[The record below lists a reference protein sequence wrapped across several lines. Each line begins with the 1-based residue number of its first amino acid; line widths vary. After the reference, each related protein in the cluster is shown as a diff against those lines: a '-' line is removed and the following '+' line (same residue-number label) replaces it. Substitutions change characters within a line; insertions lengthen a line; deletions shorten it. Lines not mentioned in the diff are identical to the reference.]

1 MIFLIDHNLKGHA
14 LVLFGA
20 IATQGWLDIVPMQF
34 VTFAEMDL
42 LIDSDDRTV
51 WRLAQENQMI
61 LLTANR
67 SMKGKDSLE
76 QVMREENTSESLPV
90 ITVSNADRLE
100 VGALKVLLK
109 SCLILIPIE
118 VRGESSFRSILK
130 TLVDRVCSDRQ
141 HGITTLLQRTDKVA
155 GVAAKVVSSR

>member
-14 LVLFGA
+14 LVFFGA
-20 IATQGWLDIVPMQF
+20 IASQGWLDIVPMQF
-34 VTFAEMDL
+34 VTFAEIDL
-42 LIDSDDRTV
+42 SIDSDDRAV

-90 ITVSNADRLE
+90 VTVSNADRLLNDSE
-100 VGALKVLLK
+100 YRGRCVESLVEIVLDIDTYRGARR
-109 SCLILIPIE
+109 IFIP
-118 VRGESSFRSILK
+118 
-130 TLVDRVCSDRQ
+130 
-141 HGITTLLQRTDKVA
+141 
-155 GVAAKVVSSR
+155 

>member
-14 LVLFGA
+14 LVFFGA

-42 LIDSDDRTV
+42 SINSDDRTV

-67 SMKGKDSLE
+67 SMEGKDSLE
-76 QVMREENTSESLPV
+76 QVLREENTSESLPV
-90 ITVSNADRLE
+90 ITVSNADRLLNDSE
-100 VGALKVLLK
+100 YRGRCAESLVEIVLDIDTYRGARR
-109 SCLILIPIE
+109 IFIP
-118 VRGESSFRSILK
+118 
-130 TLVDRVCSDRQ
+130 
-141 HGITTLLQRTDKVA
+141 
-155 GVAAKVVSSR
+155 